1 MSYFSKFPKVLY
13 SINKEGN
20 NAKIVPDMLSRVKF
34 LDNII
39 SNQNLF
45 FKYEVKGGET
55 PEQIAHR
62 VYGNPEKHWIILKMN
77 DVYDVKN
84 DWVLGY
90 EPLIESINL
99 KYSNVA
105 TTYGQTGIEWAKA
118 NTHSYYMIETRT
130 LTGSGEVTV
139 DEIQIDANTYA
150 NVSVSSNTYV
160 LPDSNPVTVTVSK
173 KFKTYYEYEI
183 DENEKKRSIKILR
196 PEYISPI
203 ETEFREIMR
212 NG

>member
-1 MSYFSKFPKVLY
+1 MAKYFNYFPKTIYNLDDSGSLDSITNLTINFSFDKNILENAVLY
-13 SINKEGN
+13 
-20 NAKIVPDMLSRVKF
+20 
-34 LDNII
+34 
-39 SNQNLF
+39 
-45 FKYEVKGGET
+45 YEYDVQDGET
-55 PEQIAHR
+55 PEVVAHK
-62 VYGNPEKHWIILKMN
+62 VYGSSEKHWIILKMN

-183 DENEKKRSIKILR
+183 DEKEKKRSIKILR